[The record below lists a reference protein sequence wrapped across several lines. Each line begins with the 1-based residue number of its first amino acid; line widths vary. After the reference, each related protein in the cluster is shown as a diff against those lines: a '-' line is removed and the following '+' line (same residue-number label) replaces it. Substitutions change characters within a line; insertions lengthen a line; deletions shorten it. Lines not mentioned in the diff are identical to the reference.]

1 MCNQKWLQKR
11 KKKNIYA
18 CGRGGVHGAKWKCQ
32 CFQAAIKEICL
43 LSPNWTNLC
52 VVFLVP
58 LLSKQCPAGLCC
70 CHSLSPSLSAAVVV
84 SIIHHLHS
92 QAIYTTFYSQSAFT
106 LCCLHLSTAIQIFR
120 PVWAVLGRP
129 ATSGPEKCIR
139 WLPHINK
146 CVANK
151 SFFFSFFFN
160 ALPHPFWNEV
170 KSSFLSQVNHNLWQP
185 IKSNIKRF
193 LHLLSKAGATAA
205 HTHTVQSIRRPL
217 KRQQVQSLSWL
228 WRLAAARHVPR
239 VISLVWGARVHF
251 GFVHWKRKRLR
262 HSHKLACFVSELKT
276 IKCWW
281 HYLRTVAAAN
291 MTDRLAASQ
300 SSRLTSFLCHVG
312 RVNREWTD
320 YAL

>member
-1 MCNQKWLQKR
+1 M
-11 KKKNIYA
+11 
-18 CGRGGVHGAKWKCQ
+18 
-32 CFQAAIKEICL
+32 
-43 LSPNWTNLC
+43 
-52 VVFLVP
+52 
-58 LLSKQCPAGLCC
+58 
-70 CHSLSPSLSAAVVV
+70 VV

-129 ATSGPEKCIR
+129 VTSGPEKCIR

-151 SFFFSFFFN
+151 SFKKKK
-160 ALPHPFWNEV
+160 ALLHPFWNEV
-170 KSSFLSQVNHNLWQP
+170 KSSLLSQVNHNLWQP

-193 LHLLSKAGATAA
+193 LHLFSKAGATAA
-205 HTHTVQSIRRPL
+205 LTLYNQYIVHSRGSRCNHSADCDDLLQ
-217 KRQQVQSLSWL
+217 
-228 WRLAAARHVPR
+228 LATCLRACCCARHFA
-239 VISLVWGARVHF
+239 SLRRTRSVWYHVL
-251 GFVHWKRKRLR
+251 KKKKNSTL
-262 HSHKLACFVSELKT
+262 HKLACFVSELKT

-291 MTDRLAASQ
+291 MTDRLTVSQ
-300 SSRLTSFLCHVG
+300 STRLRRFLCHVG
-312 RVNREWTD
+312 RVNRKWTD

>member
-1 MCNQKWLQKR
+1 M
-11 KKKNIYA
+11 
-18 CGRGGVHGAKWKCQ
+18 
-32 CFQAAIKEICL
+32 
-43 LSPNWTNLC
+43 
-52 VVFLVP
+52 
-58 LLSKQCPAGLCC
+58 
-70 CHSLSPSLSAAVVV
+70 VV

-129 ATSGPEKCIR
+129 VTSGPEKCIR

-151 SFFFSFFFN
+151 SFFFPFFFFN

-170 KSSFLSQVNHNLWQP
+170 KSSLLSQVNHNLWQP

-193 LHLLSKAGATAA
+193 LHLFSKAGATAA
-205 HTHTVQSIRRPL
+205 HTHCTINTSSTQEAAGAITQLIVT
-217 KRQQVQSLSWL
+217 
-228 WRLAAARHVPR
+228 RLAAARHVPP
-239 VISLVWGARVHF
+239 VISLVWGARVQF
-251 GFVHWKRKRLR
+251 GFVYWKRLR

-291 MTDRLAASQ
+291 MTDGLTVSQ
-300 SSRLTSFLCHVG
+300 SSQSTSFLCHVG
-312 RVNREWTD
+312 WDNREWTY